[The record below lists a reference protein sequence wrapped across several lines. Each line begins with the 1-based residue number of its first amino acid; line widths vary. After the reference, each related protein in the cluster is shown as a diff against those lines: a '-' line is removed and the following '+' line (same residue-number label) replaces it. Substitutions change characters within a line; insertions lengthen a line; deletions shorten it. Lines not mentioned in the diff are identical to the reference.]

1 MPVFGVSWEEVGLTL
16 WRVDDHGRTIFHDAA
31 QTPQPKFEME
41 AIIETENKLFNLR
54 FKKATRQNFKS
65 HEIKFAKH
73 RLAQLKTL
81 LTSRLDDLEQR

>member
-1 MPVFGVSWEEVGLTL
+1 MGV
-16 WRVDDHGRTIFHDAA
+16 
-31 QTPQPKFEME
+31 PQFTDIISLSNAEISE
-41 AIIETENKLFNLR
+41 AIIETENQLFNLR

>member
-1 MPVFGVSWEEVGLTL
+1 MSVPPFTDIISLSNAE
-16 WRVDDHGRTIFHDAA
+16 IS
-31 QTPQPKFEME
+31 E

-65 HEIKFAKH
+65 HEIKFAKR

-81 LTSRLDDLEQR
+81 LTSRLNDLEQK

>member
-1 MPVFGVSWEEVGLTL
+1 MSV
-16 WRVDDHGRTIFHDAA
+16 
-31 QTPQPKFEME
+31 PQFTDIISLSNAEISE

-65 HEIKFAKH
+65 HQITFEKR

-81 LTSRLDDLEQR
+81 LTSRLSDLEQK

>member
-1 MPVFGVSWEEVGLTL
+1 MSV
-16 WRVDDHGRTIFHDAA
+16 
-31 QTPQPKFEME
+31 PQFTDIISLSNAEISE

-65 HEIKFAKH
+65 HQIKFAKR

-81 LTSRLDDLEQR
+81 LISRLTDLEQK